1 MPDWFQPTV
10 ALLPHAAWV
19 FFGVGIPWALAVLP
33 RAHWGERG
41 TVLAVGMALGPL
53 LYTAW
58 LFVLGTLGAL
68 TLAPSLIGSGA
79 LAALGAALAA
89 RRRRHRGVKPSP
101 APPARARNAP
111 PAPHSGSERLL
122 VAGIALVLALNVLVT
137 AYWPFIAYDTQWV
150 YGYNAR
156 VFVLEERIP
165 DAMGY
170 YPQHVPLLYATMQQA
185 WTALGGETFNDH
197 AARVVIPWFNG
208 AMVLMAYTLG
218 RRAFGG
224 RRVALLT
231 AAAWALY
238 PHVAAWSGAGDLEIV
253 LTLYMT
259 GAAAYFAEAWRTE
272 RARPAVVSGLL
283 LAGALWTKPTGGAL
297 VLGVM
302 LAVTG
307 ALLAARGRPAAVWP
321 KLRVALIAGLACA
334 PLGGMWY
341 VRNLLLGHTVV
352 DFPADYWHDFA
363 QRSGQEFGWPLL
375 IAGLV
380 AGALIVKGA
389 GRGEAAIEL
398 VGSRGNAPIPRPL
411 PLALPGEGESRPATS
426 PPSSSAGGGIEGEGV
441 QRTLLNSQQ
450 VNRTSGQRRAMRLAP
465 LVAMPLLLAGTL
477 PTAWNVDRIRDA
489 GDVWLWLRGD
499 IGASGRM
506 GALEWALVVAGS
518 MLLAWA
524 GRTRWRALSGER
536 RSTVLLLW
544 ALLLPYAAVWF
555 LDFSYHYRLSFA
567 IVPLLAVQ
575 VAALVDGWL
584 WDWLAARR
592 VRRALGTLAT
602 GALIAVAAWAGVQH
616 TVEAWRDGGL
626 PDDTAKYDRGN
637 PALMVVV
644 HRLEQVAAE
653 RGDLVVAVPGE
664 DRLPFFFPTW
674 DIRNSRNPADL
685 PLRLEDLEGVD
696 VFVNTSVGVFLMQW
710 SGQWPNSLQA
720 DADLAALYHQLDV
733 RGPDGAPWPTVLE
746 PIPLSPDGS
755 LPVDDGNFRYTAFT
769 IHSEARFA
777 PMTPG
782 AAQPDEVL
790 FGDWAR
796 LVGHDLGNLKW
807 ERGQRIV
814 LTLYWQP
821 TAAAPPPR
829 DYSVYIHLLAP
840 DGTLL
845 RAFDGEPAGGT
856 YSTRFWRPGESLL
869 DYRILRVP
877 EDIPPGPAILRIGLY
892 DPLTNERL
900 PVTVGGAPAGDGL
913 TIETR
918 IEVR

>member
-1 MPDWFQPTV
+1 MPDWLQPTV
-10 ALLPHAAWV
+10 ALLPYAAWV
-19 FFGVGIPWALAVLP
+19 FLGVGVPWALAVLP

-53 LYTAW
+53 LHTAW
-58 LFVLGTLGAL
+58 LFALGTLGAL

-89 RRRRHRGVKPSP
+89 RRGWRAGVERSP
-101 APPARARNAP
+101 APPARARSAP
-111 PAPHSGSERLL
+111 PAPHSSGERLL
-122 VAGIALVLALNVLVT
+122 IAGIALLLALNVLVT

-165 DAMGY
+165 DDMGY
-170 YPQHVPLLYATMQQA
+170 YPQLVPLLYATMQQA
-185 WTALGGETFNDH
+185 WAALGGDALNDH
-197 AARVVIPWFNG
+197 AARAVIPWLNA

-238 PHVAAWSGAGDLEIV
+238 PHVAAWAGAGDLEIV
-253 LTLYMT
+253 LTLYAT
-259 GAAAYFAEAWRTE
+259 GAAAYFVEAWRTE
-272 RARPAVVSGLL
+272 RARPALVSGLL

-297 VLGVM
+297 ILGVL
-302 LAVTG
+302 LALAG
-307 ALLAARGRPAAVWP
+307 ALLAARGRPAALWP
-321 KLRVALIAGLACA
+321 KLRVALIVGLACA

-341 VRNLLLGHTVV
+341 ARNLLLGHTAV
-352 DFPADYWHDFA
+352 DFPAAYWHDFA
-363 QRSGQEFGWPLL
+363 QRSGQEFGWLLL

-380 AGALIVKGA
+380 AGALTA
-389 GRGEAAIEL
+389 R
-398 VGSRGNAPIPRPL
+398 N
-411 PLALPGEGESRPATS
+411 
-426 PPSSSAGGGIEGEGV
+426 AGGGGV
-441 QRTLLNSQQ
+441 TRLVPLI
-450 VNRTSGQRRAMRLAP
+450 AML
-465 LVAMPLLLAGTL
+465 LLLAGTL
-477 PTAWNVDRIRDA
+477 PTAWNADRIRDA

-499 IGASGRM
+499 INAGGRM
-506 GALEWALVVAGS
+506 GAPAWALVAAGVA
-518 MLLAWA
+518 LLAWA
-524 GRTRWRALSGER
+524 GRVRWRALPGER

-592 VRRALGTLAT
+592 IRRTLGALAT
-602 GALIAVAAWAGVQH
+602 GTLIAVAAWAGVQH

-626 PDDTAKYDRGN
+626 PDDAAKYDRGN

-644 HRLEQVAAE
+644 RALEQIAAG
-653 RGDLVVAVPGE
+653 RGDLVVAIPGE
-664 DRLPFFFPTW
+664 DRLPFFFPAW
-674 DIRNSRNPADL
+674 EIRNSRDPADL

-733 RGPDGAPWPTVLE
+733 RGPDGTPWPTVLE

-769 IHSEARFA
+769 VHPEARFA

-782 AAQPDEVL
+782 AAQPEEVL

-807 ERGQRIV
+807 QRGQRIV

-829 DYSVYIHLLAP
+829 DYSVYVHLLTP

-845 RAFDGEPAGGT
+845 RAFDGEPAGDT
-856 YSTRFWRPGESLL
+856 YPTRFWRPGESLL

-892 DPLTNERL
+892 DPLTHERL

-918 IEVR
+918 IVVR

>member
-1 MPDWFQPTV
+1 V
-10 ALLPHAAWV
+10 
-19 FFGVGIPWALAVLP
+19 
-33 RAHWGERG
+33 
-41 TVLAVGMALGPL
+41 
-53 LYTAW
+53 
-58 LFVLGTLGAL
+58 
-68 TLAPSLIGSGA
+68 
-79 LAALGAALAA
+79 
-89 RRRRHRGVKPSP
+89 
-101 APPARARNAP
+101 
-111 PAPHSGSERLL
+111 
-122 VAGIALVLALNVLVT
+122 
-137 AYWPFIAYDTQWV
+137 
-150 YGYNAR
+150 
-156 VFVLEERIP
+156 
-165 DAMGY
+165 
-170 YPQHVPLLYATMQQA
+170 
-185 WTALGGETFNDH
+185 
-197 AARVVIPWFNG
+197 
-208 AMVLMAYTLG
+208 
-218 RRAFGG
+218 
-224 RRVALLT
+224 
-231 AAAWALY
+231 
-238 PHVAAWSGAGDLEIV
+238 
-253 LTLYMT
+253 T
-259 GAAAYFAEAWRTE
+259 GAAAYFIEAWRTK
-272 RARPAVVSGLL
+272 RARPALVSGLL

-297 VLGVM
+297 ALGVM
-302 LAVTG
+302 LAVAGT
-307 ALLAARGRPAAVWP
+307 LLARRLRLADAWP
-321 KLRVALIAGLACA
+321 KLRLALIAGLACA

-341 VRNLLLGHTVV
+341 VRNLLLGHTIV
-352 DFPADYWHDFA
+352 DFPAAYWHDFA

-380 AGALIVKGA
+380 AGALVVKGGAGA
-389 GRGEAAIEL
+389 GRL
-398 VGSRGNAPIPRPL
+398 
-411 PLALPGEGESRPATS
+411 T
-426 PPSSSAGGGIEGEGV
+426 
-441 QRTLLNSQQ
+441 
-450 VNRTSGQRRAMRLAP
+450 RLAP
-465 LVAMPLLLAGTL
+465 LVAMLLLLAGTL
-477 PTAWNVDRIRDA
+477 PTAWNADRIHDA
-489 GDVWLWLRGD
+489 GDAWLWLRGD
-499 IGASGRM
+499 INASRRM
-506 GALEWALVVAGS
+506 GALEWASVAAGFA
-518 MLLAWA
+518 LLAWA
-524 GRTRWRALSGER
+524 GRARWRALPGER
-536 RSTVLLLW
+536 RATVLLLW

-592 VRRALGTLAT
+592 VRRMMGVLAT

-644 HRLEQVAAE
+644 HMLERVAAG
-653 RGDLVVAVPGE
+653 RGDVVVAIPGE

-674 DIRNSRNPADL
+674 EIRNSRDPAEL
-685 PLRLEDLEGVD
+685 PLRLEDLAGVD

-746 PIPLSPDGS
+746 PIPLSADGS

-769 IHSEARFA
+769 LHPEARFA
-777 PMTPG
+777 PMTPS

-807 ERGQRIV
+807 ERSQRIV
-814 LTLYWQP
+814 LSLYWQP

-829 DYSVYIHLLAP
+829 DYSVYVHLLTP

-856 YSTRFWRPGESLL
+856 YPTRFWRPGESLL

-892 DPLTNERL
+892 DPLSNERL

>member
-1 MPDWFQPTV
+1 MPDWLQPTV
-10 ALLPHAAWV
+10 ALLPYAAWV
-19 FFGVGIPWALAVLP
+19 FLGLGIPWALAVLP
-33 RAHWGERG
+33 RAHWGERV

-58 LFVLGTLGAL
+58 LFALGTLGAL
-68 TLAPSLIGSGA
+68 TLAPSLAGSGA

-89 RRRRHRGVKPSP
+89 RRGRRAEGERFL

-111 PAPHSGSERLL
+111 PAPHSSGERLL
-122 VAGIALVLALNVLVT
+122 IAGIALVLALNVLVT

-156 VFVLEERIP
+156 IFVLEERIP
-165 DAMGY
+165 DTIGY
-170 YPQHVPLLYATMQQA
+170 YPQHVPLLYATVQQA
-185 WTALGGETFNDH
+185 WAALGGETLNDH
-197 AARVVIPWFNG
+197 AARVIIPWFNL

-218 RRAFGG
+218 RRVFGG

-231 AAAWALY
+231 AAVWALY
-238 PHVAAWSGAGDLEIV
+238 PHAAAWSGAGDLEIV
-253 LTLYMT
+253 LALYVT
-259 GAAAYFAEAWRTE
+259 CAAAYFVKAWRTGQ
-272 RARPAVVSGLL
+272 ARPALVSGLL

-297 VLGVM
+297 ALGVM
-302 LAVTG
+302 LTIAG
-307 ALLAARGRPAAVWP
+307 ALLAARGRPVALWP

-380 AGALIVKGA
+380 AGALLVKGA
-389 GRGEAAIEL
+389 GQGRL
-398 VGSRGNAPIPRPL
+398 
-411 PLALPGEGESRPATS
+411 
-426 PPSSSAGGGIEGEGV
+426 
-441 QRTLLNSQQ
+441 
-450 VNRTSGQRRAMRLAP
+450 MRLAP
-465 LVAMPLLLAGTL
+465 LVAVLLLLAGTL
-477 PTAWNVDRIRDA
+477 PTAWNADRIGDA

-499 IGASGRM
+499 INASRRM
-506 GALEWALVVAGS
+506 GALEWALVVAGF

-524 GRTRWRALSGER
+524 GRARWRALPGER
-536 RSTVLLLW
+536 RSTVVLLW

-626 PDDTAKYDRGN
+626 PDDRAKYDRGN

-644 HRLEQVAAE
+644 HMLEQLAAE
-653 RGDLVVAVPGE
+653 RGELVVAIPGE
-664 DRLPFFFPTW
+664 DRLPFFFPAW
-674 DIRNSRNPADL
+674 EIRNSRDPAKL
-685 PLRLEDLEGVD
+685 PTRLEDLDGVD
-696 VFVNTSVGVFLMQW
+696 VFVNTSVGLFLMQW

-769 IHSEARFA
+769 IHPEARFT
-777 PMTPG
+777 PLSPG
-782 AAQPDEVL
+782 APQADVVL

-807 ERGQRIV
+807 ERSQRIV
-814 LTLYWQP
+814 LSLYWQP

-829 DYSVYIHLLAP
+829 DYSVYVHLLAA

-845 RAFDGEPAGGT
+845 RAFDGEMAGGT
-856 YSTRFWRPGESLL
+856 YPTRFWRAGESLL
-869 DYRILRVP
+869 DYRMLRVP
-877 EDIPPGPAILRIGLY
+877 EDIPPGPATLRIGLY
-892 DPLTNERL
+892 DPLSGEQL
-900 PVTVGGAPAGDGL
+900 PVTVGGAPAGNGL